1 VWTYKQF
8 LEYLKLAG
16 HDLPLLPLQVL
27 PEAIDFGFMAK
38 LTREMVKATI
48 ADNYGR
54 ERMRRLQVNATLAA
68 ENQPDELRIKI
79 DASDTIGSQ
88 TQVAVKTSRSI
99 SISDWDG
106 VVSVRHVGI
115 IHTHPCDSPFSPQ
128 DCSHLLLDRSE
139 GRVVVMILGTMQMF
153 MAMLISCHTPVL
165 QPHLREQLVAIESS
179 IVRNGTVYNAMERLS
194 YWCQR
199 FSIAMY
205 SFPWRTFLWRKHTTV
220 AHRISA

>member
-1 VWTYKQF
+1 MWTYKQF

-38 LTREMVKATI
+38 LTREMVKATM
-48 ADNYGR
+48 ADNSRR
-54 ERMRRLQVNATLAA
+54 ERMRRLQVNAILAA
-68 ENQPDELRIKI
+68 ESKPDELRVKI
-79 DASDTIGSQ
+79 DASDTVGSQ
-88 TQVAVKTSRSI
+88 NQVAVKTSRSI
-99 SISDWDG
+99 SISNWDG

-128 DCSHLLLDRSE
+128 DCSHLLFDRNE
-139 GRVVVMILGTMQMF
+139 GRVAVMLLGTTKMF
-153 MAMLISCHTPVL
+153 MAMLISCHTPVVE
-165 QPHLREQLVAIESS
+165 PRLREQLVAIETS
-179 IVRNGTVYNAMERLS
+179 IVRNGTMYNAMDRLI

-199 FSIAMY
+199 FSVAAY
-205 SFPWRTFLWRKHTTV
+205 SFPWRKFPWHKQTTV